1 MAVQRALVCLA
12 ALAMLFQLA
21 MAANHTVGAP
31 GGGWDTSTDLQAWAV
46 SQTFSVGDNLIFKYT
61 TNHDVLEVTKA
72 NYDSCGTTG
81 HCGQGMK
88 IEVDTTAA
96 AANSPKSPPGTP
108 SGGSPP
114 PPKSSNG
121 ENLHTCITLGIG
133 LMLML
138 V

>member
-12 ALAMLFQLA
+12 AIAMLFQLA

-31 GGGWDTSTDLQAWAV
+31 GGSWDTSTDLQAWAV
-46 SQTFSVGDNLIFKYT
+46 SQTFSVGDNLSLFKYT

-72 NYDSCGTTG
+72 NYDSCGTRKRYFICGTAG

-88 IEVDTTAA
+88 LEVDTTAA
-96 AANSPKSPPGTP
+96 AANSPKSPPRTP
-108 SGGSPP
+108 SGGSPS
-114 PPKSSNG
+114 K
-121 ENLHTCITLGIG
+121 I
-133 LMLML
+133 